1 MITIK
6 SQREIDVMREAG
18 RLVAETLALMEEH
31 VKPGVTTLELNEIA
45 DKHIRK
51 HGGIPSF
58 YGYQGFPASICA
70 SPNEVVVHGIPSEET
85 VLQEGDILSVDVG
98 AIIDGYH
105 GDAART
111 IPCGEISAEAQQLID
126 VTRES
131 FFKGLEQALA
141 GNRLS
146 DISHAIQVHAE
157 AYGYGVVRDFCGHG
171 IGSSM
176 HEAPQIPNYG
186 NPGFG
191 PRLRPGMCLAVEPM
205 INMGTYEVDI
215 LADGW
220 TTVTRDGKL
229 SCHYENTFVITDNQ
243 AEILTAL

>member
-1 MITIK
+1 
-6 SQREIDVMREAG
+6 MRKAG
-18 RLVAETLALMEEH
+18 RLVAETLALIEEH
-31 VKPGVTTLELNEIA
+31 VKPGVSTQALNDIA
-45 DKHIRK
+45 EAHIRQG
-51 HGGIPSF
+51 GGIPSF
-58 YGYQGFPASICA
+58 LDYQGFPASICA
-70 SPNEVVVHGIPSEET
+70 SPNEVVVHGIPSEDV
-85 VLQEGDILSVDVG
+85 VLQDGDIISIDVG
-98 AIIDGYH
+98 AIVDGYH

-111 IPCGEISAEAQQLID
+111 FPCGEISADVRQLID

-131 FFKGLEQALA
+131 FFKGLDQALA

-146 DISHAIQVHAE
+146 DISHAIQAHTE

-205 INMGTYEVDI
+205 INMGTYEVEV

-220 TTVTRDGKL
+220 TTVTKDGKW
-229 SCHYENTFVITDNQ
+229 SCHYENTFVITEDR
-243 AEILTAL
+243 AEILTTL

>member
-1 MITIK
+1 
-6 SQREIDVMREAG
+6 MRKAG
-18 RLVAETLALMEEH
+18 RLVAETLALLEEH
-31 VKPGVTTLELNEIA
+31 VKPGVSTQDLNDIA
-45 DKHIRK
+45 DAYIRK
-51 HGGIPSF
+51 GGGIPSF
-58 YGYQGFPASICA
+58 LNYQGFPASICA
-70 SPNEVVVHGIPSEET
+70 SPNEVVVHGIPSKDV

-111 IPCGEISAEAQQLID
+111 IPCGEISAEARQLID

-146 DISHAIQVHAE
+146 DISHAIQAHAE

-191 PRLRPGMCLAVEPM
+191 PRLQPGMCLAVEPM
-205 INMGTYEVDI
+205 INMGTYEVDV

-229 SCHYENTFVITDNQ
+229 SCHYENTFVITDDR